1 MFVCRHV
8 PLSQSPTQQISSAV
22 GGLFIVIIGIIVIMI
37 NSPHLRTAKCSAPV
51 YCDHD
56 YCPHLRTA
64 QCSSPAHAVSL
75 FRSLQFTSFTHCKVL
90 CTSSRSLPL
99 SWWFWIIVLRPFFF
113 IFYFSLF
120 FFNFL
125 YFSLI
130 FLFFF
135 NFL

>member
-75 FRSLQFTSFTHCKVL
+75 FRSLQLAGSPQALLSC
-90 CTSSRSLPL
+90 SLL
-99 SWWFWIIVLRPFFF
+99 L
-113 IFYFSLF
+113 L
-120 FFNFL
+120 L
-125 YFSLI
+125 L
-130 FLFFF
+130 
-135 NFL
+135 